1 MNLDNLKLE
10 AGLTATCEASV
21 TVPRKVILCSFH
33 PPSLPFSPH
42 SLVSSYFFPCNV
54 SLNLENVKHRK
65 AFPSSSR
72 IFTPERGHLE
82 LEFSIA
88 DTHYLSSGLDL
99 RPRLLVNGAALTL
112 PQGIPESRWA
122 LTLSRYK
129 LQLGH
134 LEARWNWLVCP
145 FHNEGLC
152 KCCCVSS
159 LIIHLFLL
167 QTDFPIVSERDLV
180 ACTVWQAGG
189 LFANPNSRTIFK
201 LRWKER
207 GQLWDIHRK
216 EVGFFSGFSPLWLPV
231 ESCSLGA

>member
-10 AGLTATCEASV
+10 AGVTATCETSV
-21 TVPRKVILCSFH
+21 TVPGKVILCSFH

-42 SLVSSYFFPCNV
+42 SLVSSSLFPCNV

-65 AFPSSSR
+65 AFPSSSP

-82 LEFSIA
+82 LQFSIA
-88 DTHYLSSGLDL
+88 DTHYLSSGLGL
-99 RPRLLVNGAALTL
+99 RPGLLVNAAALTSPPGNSKSCLKAAELL
-112 PQGIPESRWA
+112 PWVGIS
-122 LTLSRYK
+122 Y
-129 LQLGH
+129 
-134 LEARWNWLVCP
+134 LEARWNWLVCLL
-145 FHNEGLC
+145 HNEGLC

-180 ACTVWQAGG
+180 DCTVWQAGG

-201 LRWKER
+201 LR
-207 GQLWDIHRK
+207 
-216 EVGFFSGFSPLWLPV
+216 
-231 ESCSLGA
+231 